1 MATYRFK
8 SSSSSWCTRLAGIVL
23 MVMLA
28 GAATASAETIILE
41 LSDFVIFSG
50 GGGLPP
56 DGSYETSIG
65 GHTAIDG
72 NIGSNQD
79 LFLQGNPLPGY
90 PAQLNG
96 SAYAGGDLTFGQDLT
111 VGSVTESREVVVNG
125 AAAIGGSATIFGT
138 LDALSYTLGSGAV
151 VTGGATA
158 NSDRVFGL
166 ITMPAPTDLTGFNP
180 TQGDQTIPGNG
191 GTLTLA
197 PNTLA
202 TAYGDVV
209 ADNQNETLILS
220 SGEYYMGFLS
230 AAGGFTLQIDLTSGD
245 PIEIYVLG
253 DVDFTAQGLSLEV
266 KGAGTGGAFVPLAD
280 VPDLATLIYME
291 TQGDFDLGGENAWG
305 GTLYASLGSVNIGQ
319 YINWHGAAY
328 AYDSVVVA
336 DHGTWNYVPEDMSPV
351 EPASWGRI
359 KSLYRR

>member
-1 MATYRFK
+1 MATCRFR
-8 SSSSSWCTRLAGIVL
+8 SPGSSWCTRLACIAF
-23 MVMLA
+23 MVTLA
-28 GAATASAETIILE
+28 GAGTASAETIILE

-79 LFLQGNPLPGY
+79 LFQQGNPLPGY

-111 VGSVTESREVVVNG
+111 VGSPEEPREVVVNG
-125 AAAIGGSATIFGT
+125 AAAIGGNTTIFGT
-138 LDALSYTLGSGAV
+138 LDAFSYTLGSGAV

-158 NSDRVFGL
+158 PSDRVFGL
-166 ITMPAPTDLTGFNP
+166 ISMPAPTDLTGFNP
-180 TQGDQTIPGNG
+180 TQGNQTIPGNG

-220 SGEYYMGFLS
+220 SGEYYMGFLG
-230 AAGGFTLQIDLTSGD
+230 AEGGFTLQIDLTSGD
-245 PIEIYVLG
+245 PVAIYVLG
-253 DVDFTAQGLSLEV
+253 DVDFTAQGLQLEV
-266 KGAGTGGAFVPLAD
+266 KGEGTGDAFVPIAD
-280 VPDLATLIYME
+280 VPDLAALVYME
-291 TQGDFDLGGENAWG
+291 TQGNFDMGGENAWG
-305 GTLYASLGSVNIGQ
+305 GTLYASLGSVSIGQ
-319 YINWHGAAY
+319 FINWHGAAY
-328 AYDSVVVA
+328 AYDSVFVA
-336 DHGTWNYVPEDMSPV
+336 DHGTWNYVPENPASV

-359 KSLYRR
+359 KSLYRQ